1 LPTQNSAADIVSSQC
16 EALHGTPRLEVLSAG
31 ARDNAFE
38 LLRACC
44 GDERQVS
51 RALSEKLQWDEVF
64 TQAAYHRVL
73 PSVYSALQGRP
84 GVPAS
89 IQSALGARYLRHFQR
104 AMRFSAELAG
114 ILQLFDARGI
124 PVIAQKGPALAHLL
138 YGDSAMREFGDL
150 DLLVRPMD
158 VPRAVGALTE
168 LGYEKNL
175 QLSPRQER
183 AYLRSGY
190 EYVFGRGKER
200 NLIELQWNL
209 LPRFYAV
216 DVDIEELFVRSRE
229 HELDGCHAR
238 ILGLEDQFIFLCVHA
253 AKHQWAQLGMIRDIV
268 SIGRF
273 DLDWDFVVREAR
285 RLGVLRIAIISLIL
299 AEVVLGCAMPERLV
313 ELKEIAGARKL
324 VAGVIDRMRAMSELP
339 PESPAYFRLIMQV
352 RERMADRARFIWR
365 LATTPSVGEWQAM
378 KMPDVLFPLYP
389 IIRAARLARR
399 FVQFT
404 ASLPRGALP
413 RGAGPCGQYT
423 ARSAPGN

>member
-1 LPTQNSAADIVSSQC
+1 LPIENSAADIVSSQW
-16 EALHGTPRLEVLSAG
+16 EALSGVPRLVTAG
-31 ARDNAFE
+31 ERRHDAFE

-44 GDERQVS
+44 ADGQELPK
-51 RALSEKLQWDEVF
+51 ALAQALQWDEVF
-64 TQAAYHRVL
+64 KQAAYHRVL
-73 PSVYSALQGRP
+73 PAVYSALQGRP
-84 GVPAS
+84 EVPAS
-89 IQSALGARYLRHFQR
+89 IQSALRARYLRHCHR
-104 AMRFSAELAG
+104 AMRFSAELAA
-114 ILQLFDARGI
+114 ILRHFEGERI

-150 DLLVRPMD
+150 DLLVRPTD
-158 VPRAVGALTE
+158 VTRAVGALTE

-190 EYVFGRGKER
+190 EYVFGLGEER

-209 LPRFYAV
+209 LPRFYSV
-216 DVDIEELFVRSRE
+216 DVDVDGLFARSQE
-229 HELDGCHAR
+229 HEFEGCRAR
-238 ILGLEDQFIFLCVHA
+238 VLGVEDQLILLCVHA
-253 AKHQWAQLGMIRDIV
+253 AKHQWAQLGMVRDIAALA
-268 SIGRF
+268 RF
-273 DLDWDFVVREAR
+273 DLDWELVMHEAR
-285 RLGVLRIAIISLIL
+285 RLGVLRIVIALLIL

-399 FVQFT
+399 FV
-404 ASLPRGALP
+404 
-413 RGAGPCGQYT
+413 
-423 ARSAPGN
+423 